1 MLTDAISHTFLMVE
15 TGWGLSLCVC
25 MPVRVR
31 VCECVR
37 LALPEKNEQKICET
51 AA

>member
-31 VCECVR
+31 VCVR
-37 LALPEKNEQKICET
+37 LALPEKNEQKNCET